1 MNADDIWSMYLDSY
15 FNGDKRGVRKALAS
29 LQALPQAER
38 RRLYDMVVEFEN
50 FLATVSQEV
59 LVQTY
64 CDVKGLR
71 STTVSPTMCRAE
83 LVTMLAQAKEVLNG

>member
-15 FNGDKRGVRKALAS
+15 FDGDRKGVRKALAS
-29 LQALPQAER
+29 LQTLSQADKKI
-38 RRLYDMVVEFEN
+38 LYDSVIEFEC
-50 FLATVSQEV
+50 FMATVSQEV

-64 CDVKGLR
+64 CGIKGLN
-71 STTVSPTMCRAE
+71 STTMSPAMCRAE

>member
-15 FNGDKRGVRKALAS
+15 FNGDKKGVRKALAS
-29 LQALPQAER
+29 LQALPQTDKK
-38 RRLYDMVVEFEN
+38 RLYNMVIEFEN

-64 CDVKGLR
+64 CDIKGLR
-71 STTVSPTMCRAE
+71 STTMSPAMCRAE
-83 LVTMLAQAKEVLNG
+83 LATMLAQAKGALNG